1 MLDQVEVFCPHC
13 FANYFV
19 SPERIPEEGVT
30 TPCKKCSKTFTMIKA
45 SGDPVRDRANRQQ
58 GFVVVH
64 AKKRRAPEQETDGD
78 SIQRN
83 ALGRSQQHRN
93 YSRKK
98 ASNLASVQQER
109 SSLW

>member
-19 SPERIPEEGVT
+19 PPERIPEEGVT
-30 TPCKKCSKTFTMIKA
+30 TPCKKCGKSFTMVKA

-64 AKKRRAPEQETDGD
+64 GKRRRESE
-78 SIQRN
+78 
-83 ALGRSQQHRN
+83 
-93 YSRKK
+93 
-98 ASNLASVQQER
+98 
-109 SSLW
+109 